1 MKWTEQVTTRRK
13 SAENDA
19 RISDV
24 YRKLAKGYD
33 KSGIA
38 ALESWRKE
46 AIKRLNLR
54 HGDQVVDIGC
64 GTGLNFAL
72 LQKAVGETG
81 RIIGVDLTDAMLDQA
96 RLRVERSGWKN
107 VELVHCNAAHYQFP
121 AQVDGIL
128 SAFALTF
135 IPEAR
140 QVIQN
145 GCQALAP
152 GRRWVVLD
160 MAWPHRWP
168 WWLHHLLFFLRLPS
182 YGITREVVRRRPWQ
196 TSWRTMEQ
204 HLVEVGRQSFWMG
217 FFYLAWGKQPF

>member
-1 MKWTEQVTTRRK
+1 MKDVNEH
-13 SAENDA
+13 DA
-19 RISDV
+19 QIADI
-24 YRKLAKGYD
+24 YRNLAKGYD

-38 ALESWRKE
+38 ALEPWRKE
-46 AIKRLNLR
+46 AVKRLNLR
-54 HGDQVVDIGC
+54 PGDQVVDIGC

-72 LQKAVGETG
+72 LQEAVGETG
-81 RIIGVDLTDAMLDQA
+81 KIIGVDLTDAMLAQA

-107 VELVHCNAAHYQFP
+107 VELVQCDAAHYEFP

-135 IPEAR
+135 IPEAQ

-152 GRRWVVLD
+152 GRQWVVLD

-168 WWLHHLLFFLRLPS
+168 WWLHSLLFFLHLPS
-182 YGITREVVRRRPWQ
+182 YGITRDVIRRHPWQ
-196 TSWRTMEQ
+196 TIWRTMEQ
-204 HLVEVGRQSFWMG
+204 HLAEVERHLFWMG
-217 FFYLAWGKQPF
+217 FFYLAWGKQPS